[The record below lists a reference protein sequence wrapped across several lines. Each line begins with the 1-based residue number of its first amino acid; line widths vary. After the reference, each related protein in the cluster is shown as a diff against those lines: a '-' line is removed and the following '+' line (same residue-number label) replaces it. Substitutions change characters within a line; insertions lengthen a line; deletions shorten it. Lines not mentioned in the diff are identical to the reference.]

1 MNHVTK
7 LFKFK
12 NWWAPKIGTGVFTW
26 FLFKIYFRFNQDL
39 IFEKSHWLVFVILV
53 LLAFF
58 GHLVNDISDL
68 KQDIQ
73 VGKENI
79 WNIINPKFSLLIL
92 IVLSFISIA
101 FASLVSSQLIVL
113 IFIQITLN
121 LLYSVRPLRFKERG
135 WLSIIITGFYERTLP
150 YLIIVVSLNI
160 MIEFNFRNLLFII
173 SYFLW
178 AYLWECRNYING
190 QLKDRE
196 NDLHAGSN
204 TLAVVVEREKLVT
217 FKRYLFFLEFLMVAS
232 WLFAFSLHN
241 SLFFFIFFGVLSFI
255 VLTHFHVINNLF
267 YVKKLESF
275 LDFMYTHAWL
285 SAMMIAS
292 MMILLE
298 TNFFFNI
305 TLLLLFTSSY
315 TIEIVKFVY
324 RRIFFVISFVVNQT
338 IYYFRKIFPKN

>member
-1 MNHVTK
+1 M
-7 LFKFK
+7 
-12 NWWAPKIGTGVFTW
+12 
-26 FLFKIYFRFNQDL
+26 
-39 IFEKSHWLVFVILV
+39 
-53 LLAFF
+53 
-58 GHLVNDISDL
+58 
-68 KQDIQ
+68 
-73 VGKENI
+73 
-79 WNIINPKFSLLIL
+79 
-92 IVLSFISIA
+92 SIA

-135 WLSIIITGFYERTLP
+135 WLSMIITGFYERTLP

-190 QLKDRE
+190 QLKDRKK
-196 NDLHAGSN
+196 DLNTGSN
-204 TLAVVVEREKLVT
+204 TLAVVFEREKLVT
-217 FKRYLFFLEFLMVAS
+217 YKRYLFFSEFLMLAS
-232 WLFAFSLHN
+232 WLIAFSLHN
-241 SLFFFIFFGVLSFI
+241 SLFFFIFFVVLAFI
-255 VLTHFHVINNLF
+255 VLTHFHVINDLF
-267 YVKKLESF
+267 YVKNLESF
-275 LDFMYTHAWL
+275 LDFIYTHAWL

-305 TLLLLFTSSY
+305 TLLLLFTSNY

-324 RRIFFVISFVVNQT
+324 RRIYFVTSFVVNQT
-338 IYYFRKIFPKN
+338 IYYFRKFFLKN